1 MRRWHSPMCWRSRR
15 SCSSPPFWTGR
26 SQERRWFR
34 MTTFPKPA
42 TEKLAATIKAAA
54 TALKLHTQQ
63 ITTLKTK
70 TAAQGTAIASQGT
83 TIATQGTAITAT
95 GTTVATQGTTIA
107 TMQTQM
113 PPNHA
118 FLATLKREPAIK
130 AGGDSDP
137 PQGSTSGAYS
147 ASVENAS
154 IVRINNLI
162 LWTGAMA
169 GTFNTLVDALVNAGI
184 IDA

>member
-1 MRRWHSPMCWRSRR
+1 V
-15 SCSSPPFWTGR
+15 
-26 SQERRWFR
+26 
-34 MTTFPKPA
+34 TTFPKPA

-54 TALKLHTQQ
+54 TSLKLHTQQ

-70 TAAQGTAIASQGT
+70 TAAQGTAITSQGTMIASQGS
-83 TIATQGTAITAT
+83 AITAQ
-95 GTTVATQGTTIA
+95 GSQITTTDTQVASQGTTIA

-113 PPNHA
+113 PPNHV

-130 AGGDSDP
+130 AGASGISH
-137 PQGSTSGAYS
+137 QGQTSGAYS
-147 ASVENAS
+147 ASVMDAAIN
-154 IVRINNLI
+154 RINDLI
-162 LWTGAMA
+162 DWDGAMA

>member
-1 MRRWHSPMCWRSRR
+1 
-15 SCSSPPFWTGR
+15 
-26 SQERRWFR
+26 

-83 TIATQGTAITAT
+83 TIASQGSQIAATGTKVTAQGVMITSQGTTIATQGTAITAT
-95 GTTVATQGTTIA
+95 GTTVASQGTTIA
-107 TMQTQM
+107 TMVTQM

-130 AGGDSDP
+130 AGADSDP
-137 PQGSTSGAYS
+137 AQGNTGSTYNEAS
-147 ASVENAS
+147 ANAA
-154 IVRINNLI
+154 ILRINNLI

>member
-1 MRRWHSPMCWRSRR
+1 
-15 SCSSPPFWTGR
+15 
-26 SQERRWFR
+26 

-54 TALKLHTQQ
+54 TSLKLHTQQ

-70 TAAQGTAIASQGT
+70 TAAQGTAITSQGTMIASQGS
-83 TIATQGTAITAT
+83 AITAQGSQITTT
-95 GTTVATQGTTIA
+95 GTTVASQGTTIA
-107 TMQTQM
+107 TMQTQI
-113 PPNHA
+113 PPNHV

-130 AGGDSDP
+130 AGASGIS
-137 PQGSTSGAYS
+137 PQGQTSGAYS
-147 ASVENAS
+147 ASVMDAAIN
-154 IVRINNLI
+154 RINDLI
-162 LWTGAMA
+162 AWDGDMA

>member
-1 MRRWHSPMCWRSRR
+1 
-15 SCSSPPFWTGR
+15 
-26 SQERRWFR
+26 

-54 TALKLHTQQ
+54 TNLKLHTQQ

-70 TAAQGTAIASQGT
+70 TAAQGTAITSQGVMIASQGSA
-83 TIATQGTAITAT
+83 ISAQGSQIKATDTA
-95 GTTVATQGTTIA
+95 VASVQ
-107 TMQTQM
+107 TMI
-113 PPNHA
+113 PANHV

-130 AGGDSDP
+130 AGASGISH
-137 PQGSTSGAYS
+137 QGQTSGAYS
-147 ASVENAS
+147 ASVMDAAIN
-154 IVRINNLI
+154 RINDLI
-162 LWTGAMA
+162 DWDGAMA